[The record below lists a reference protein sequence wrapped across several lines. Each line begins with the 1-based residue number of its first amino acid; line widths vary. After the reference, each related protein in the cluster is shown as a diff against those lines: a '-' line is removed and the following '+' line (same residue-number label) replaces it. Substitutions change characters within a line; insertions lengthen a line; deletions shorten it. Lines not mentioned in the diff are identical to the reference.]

1 MNETVGAVNALTARW
16 ARQTRQGTVFSAAG
30 VWPLLAFLAD
40 GAAGPARDELTRAVG
55 RQADQAA
62 AGARELLA
70 WLDSVPGV
78 GAALG
83 LWTDRALE
91 LREPWA
97 AGLPAD
103 AHGVL
108 GADPAVS
115 REALDAWAA
124 KRTEGL
130 VERLPV
136 RLSEGARMVLATALA
151 LRTDWQHPFRETVLR
166 PGSGPWQGLDLAGLH
181 RSSVRPD
188 RIGVTAGPDGHVT
201 TLKVLGDNGLD
212 VHLLLGTEGMAPGQ
226 VLHTGIG
233 VLERALPV
241 TTGGQLPYGPAG
253 PGVVVERQPSV
264 APDPIRLDVTTP
276 GFTVRADHDLLQLH
290 GLFGLS
296 TAADAREGHFPGIS
310 AAPLAIGA
318 AGQSAVA
325 EFGPLGFRAAAVTAV
340 VAAPGGGPPQYRYES
355 TVVRVTV
362 DRPFGFLAVHR
373 ESRLVLAAGW
383 VTEPRVV
390 GGP

>member
-1 MNETVGAVNALTARW
+1 MNETVSAVNALTAAW
-16 ARQTRQGTVFSAAG
+16 AQRTRQGTVFSAAG
-30 VWPLLAFLAD
+30 VWPLLAFLAE

-55 RQADQAA
+55 LQADQAA
-62 AGARELLA
+62 AGARELLGGLA
-70 WLDSVPGV
+70 SMHGV

-91 LREPWA
+91 LDGRWA

-108 GADPAVS
+108 AADPAAS
-115 REALDAWAA
+115 QEALDAWAA
-124 KRTEGL
+124 ERTEGL
-130 VERLPV
+130 VERMPV
-136 RLSEGARMVLATALA
+136 RLAESARMVLATALA
-151 LRTDWQHPFRETVLR
+151 LHTEWRQPFLETVLR
-166 PGSGPWQGLDLAGLH
+166 PGSGPWRDRTLAGLR

-188 RIGVTAGPDGHVT
+188 RIGVAAGPDGRVT
-201 TLKVLGDNGLD
+201 TLKVPGGNALD
-212 VHLLLGTEGMAPGQ
+212 VHLLLGEEGMAPGQ

-233 VLERALPV
+233 VLERTLPV
-241 TTGGQLPYGPAG
+241 TTGGRLPYGPAG
-253 PGVVVERQPSV
+253 PGVAVERLPS
-264 APDPIRLDVTTP
+264 ATPDPVRLDVTTV
-276 GFTVRADHDLLQLH
+276 GFQVRADHDLLQLH

-340 VAAPGGGPPQYRYES
+340 LAAPGGGPPRHRHES
-355 TVVRVTV
+355 TVVRATF

-373 ESRLVLAAGW
+373 DSRLILAAGW
-383 VTEPRVV
+383 VTDPTAA
-390 GGP
+390 G

>member
-1 MNETVGAVNALTARW
+1 MNDTVSAVNALTARW
-16 ARQTRQGTVFSAAG
+16 ARGTRQGTVFSAAG

-40 GAAGPARDELTRAVG
+40 GATGPARDELTRAVG
-55 RQADQAA
+55 VRADRAA

-70 WLDSVPGV
+70 GLDAMPGV
-78 GAALG
+78 ESALG

-91 LREPWA
+91 LREQWA

-108 GADPAVS
+108 GPDVAAS

-124 KRTEGL
+124 KRTGGL
-130 VERLPV
+130 VERMPV
-136 RLSEGARMVLATALA
+136 RLADGARLVLATALA
-151 LRTDWQHPFRETVLR
+151 LRTDWRHPFRETVLR
-166 PGSGPWQGLDLAGLH
+166 PGSGPWQGRALAGLH

-188 RIGVTAGPDGHVT
+188 RIGVTAGPDGALT
-201 TLKVLGDNGLD
+201 TVKVPGGNGLD
-212 VHLLLGTEGMAPGQ
+212 VHLLLGAEGMAPGQ
-226 VLHTGIG
+226 VLGTGIG

-241 TTGGQLPYGPAG
+241 TTGGRLPYGPAG
-253 PGVVVERQPSV
+253 PGVVVERQPSLT
-264 APDPIRLDVTTP
+264 PDPTRLDVTTV

-340 VAAPGGGPPQYRYES
+340 LAAPGGGPPRHPYES
-355 TVVRVTV
+355 TVVRAVF

-373 ESRLVLAAGW
+373 ETRLVLAAGW
-383 VTEPRVV
+383 ITDPA
-390 GGP
+390 PAA

>member
-1 MNETVGAVNALTARW
+1 MNHTVSAVNALTARW
-16 ARQTRQGTVFSAAG
+16 AQRTRQGTVFSAAG

-55 RQADQAA
+55 LQADQAA
-62 AGARELLA
+62 AGARELLGGLA
-70 WLDSVPGV
+70 SMHGV

-91 LREPWA
+91 LREQWA

-103 AHGVL
+103 AHGEL
-108 GADPAVS
+108 GADPAAS
-115 REALDAWAA
+115 QEALDAWAA

-130 VERLPV
+130 VERMPV
-136 RLSEGARMVLATALA
+136 KLTEGARMVLATALA
-151 LRTDWQHPFRETVLR
+151 LHTDWRQPFRETVLR
-166 PGSGPWQGLDLAGLH
+166 PGSGPWQGRTLAGLH
-181 RSSVRPD
+181 RSSVRTD

-201 TLKVLGDNGLD
+201 TLKVLGGNALD
-212 VHLLLGTEGMAPGQ
+212 VHLLLGEEGMAPGQ

-241 TTGGQLPYGPAG
+241 TTGGQLPYGKAG
-253 PGVVVERQPSV
+253 PGVSVERLPS
-264 APDPIRLDVTTP
+264 ATPDPVRLDVTTV
-276 GFTVRADHDLLQLH
+276 GFEVRADHDLLQLH

-296 TAADAREGHFPGIS
+296 TAADARAGHFPGIS

-340 VAAPGGGPPQYRYES
+340 LAAPGGGPPQYRHES
-355 TVVRVTV
+355 TVVRATF

-373 ESRLVLAAGW
+373 DTRLVLAAGW
-383 VTEPRVV
+383 VTEPAS
-390 GGP
+390 GAG

>member
-1 MNETVGAVNALTARW
+1 MNDTVSAVNALTARW

-30 VWPLLAFLAD
+30 VWPLLAFLAA
-40 GAAGPARDELTRAVG
+40 GATGPARDELTRAVG
-55 RQADQAA
+55 LPADRAA
-62 AGARELLA
+62 SGARELLDG
-70 WLDSVPGV
+70 LDAMSGV
-78 GAALG
+78 ASALG

-91 LREPWA
+91 LREQWA

-108 GADPAVS
+108 GPDAAAS

-124 KRTEGL
+124 KRTGGL
-130 VERLPV
+130 VERMPVQLP
-136 RLSEGARMVLATALA
+136 EGARLVLATALA
-151 LRTDWQHPFRETVLR
+151 LRTEWRHPFRETVLR
-166 PGSGPWQGLDLAGLH
+166 PGSGPWQGRTLAGLH

-188 RIGVTAGPDGHVT
+188 RLGVATGPDGPVT
-201 TLKVLGDNGLD
+201 TVKVPGGDGLD
-212 VHLLLGTEGMAPGQ
+212 VHLLLGAEGMAPGE
-226 VLHTGIG
+226 VLSTGIG

-241 TTGGQLPYGPAG
+241 TTGGLLPYGAAG
-253 PGVVVERQPSV
+253 PGVAVERQPSV
-264 APDPIRLDVTTP
+264 DPDPTRLDVTTV
-276 GFTVRADHDLLQLH
+276 GFAVRADHDLLQLH

-296 TAADAREGHFPGIS
+296 TAADAREGHFPGVC

-340 VAAPGGGPPQYRYES
+340 VAAPGGGPPRYRHES
-355 TVVRVTV
+355 TVVRAVF

-373 ESRLVLAAGW
+373 DTRLALAAGW
-383 VTEPRVV
+383 VTDPTAA
-390 GGP
+390 G

>member
-1 MNETVGAVNALTARW
+1 MNDTVSAVNALTARW
-16 ARQTRQGTVFSAAG
+16 ARQTRQGTVISAAG

-40 GAAGPARDELTRAVG
+40 GATGPARDELTRAVG
-55 RQADQAA
+55 LQADRAA

-70 WLDSVPGV
+70 GLDAMPGV
-78 GAALG
+78 ESALG
-83 LWTDRALE
+83 LWTDRALTLHE
-91 LREPWA
+91 QWA

-103 AHGVL
+103 AHGAL
-108 GADPAVS
+108 GPDAAAS

-124 KRTEGL
+124 KRTGGL
-130 VERLPV
+130 VERMPVQLPD
-136 RLSEGARMVLATALA
+136 GARLVLATALA

-166 PGSGPWQGLDLAGLH
+166 PGSGPWQGRTLAGLH

-188 RIGVTAGPDGHVT
+188 RIGVTAGPDGPVT
-201 TLKVLGDNGLD
+201 TVKVPGGNGLD
-212 VHLLLGTEGMAPGQ
+212 VHLLLGAEGMAPGQ
-226 VLHTGIG
+226 VLGTGIG
-233 VLERALPV
+233 VLERVLPV

-253 PGVVVERQPSV
+253 PGVAVERQPSLT
-264 APDPIRLDVTTP
+264 PDPMRLDVTTV
-276 GFTVRADHDLLQLH
+276 GFAVRADHDLLQLH

-340 VAAPGGGPPQYRYES
+340 LAAPGSGPPQYQYES
-355 TVVRVTV
+355 TVVRAVF

-373 ESRLVLAAGW
+373 ETRLVLAAGW
-383 VTEPRVV
+383 ITDPAPA
-390 GGP
+390 G

>member
-1 MNETVGAVNALTARW
+1 MNETVGAVNALTAAW
-16 ARQTRQGTVFSAAG
+16 AQRTRGGTVFSAAG

-40 GAAGPARDELTRAVG
+40 GAEGPARDELTRAVG
-55 RQADQAA
+55 LPPDQAA

-70 WLDSVPGV
+70 GLASMHGV

-108 GADPAVS
+108 GADPAAS
-115 REALDAWAA
+115 QEALDAWAA
-124 KRTEGL
+124 RRTEGL
-130 VERLPV
+130 VDRMPV
-136 RLSEGARMVLATALA
+136 TLTEGARMVLATALA
-151 LRTDWQHPFRETVLR
+151 LHTDWRQPFEETVLR
-166 PGSGPWQGLDLAGLH
+166 PDTGPWQGRTLAGLR
-181 RSSVRPD
+181 RSSVRTD

-201 TLKVLGDNGLD
+201 TVKVPGGNALD
-212 VHLLLGTEGMAPGQ
+212 VHLVLGEEGMAPGQ
-226 VLHTGIG
+226 VLRTGIA

-241 TTGGQLPYGPAG
+241 TTGGALPYGQAG
-253 PGVVVERQPSV
+253 PGVTVERQPS
-264 APDPIRLDVTTP
+264 ATPDPVRLDVTTV
-276 GFTVRADHDLLQLH
+276 GFQVRADHDLLQLH

-296 TAADAREGHFPGIS
+296 TAAGTREGHFPGIS
-310 AAPLAIGA
+310 AAPLAVGA

-340 VAAPGGGPPQYRYES
+340 LAAPGGGPPRYRHES
-355 TVVRVTV
+355 TVVRAVF
-362 DRPFGFLAVHR
+362 DRPFGFLAMHR
-373 ESRLVLAAGW
+373 DSRLVLTAGW
-383 VTEPRVV
+383 VTDPTPA
-390 GGP
+390 G

>member
-1 MNETVGAVNALTARW
+1 MNDTVSAVNALTARW

-30 VWPLLAFLAD
+30 VWPLLAFLAA
-40 GAAGPARDELTRAVG
+40 GATGPARDELTRAVG
-55 RQADQAA
+55 LPADQAA
-62 AGARELLA
+62 AGARELLDG
-70 WLDSVPGV
+70 LDAMSGV
-78 GAALG
+78 ASALG

-91 LREPWA
+91 LREQWA

-108 GADPAVS
+108 GPDPAAS

-124 KRTEGL
+124 KRTGGL
-130 VERLPV
+130 VERMPV
-136 RLSEGARMVLATALA
+136 RLPEGARLVLATALA
-151 LRTDWQHPFRETVLR
+151 LRADWRHPFRETVLR
-166 PGSGPWQGLDLAGLH
+166 PGSGPWQGRTLTGLH

-188 RIGVTAGPDGHVT
+188 RLGVAAGPDGPVT
-201 TLKVLGDNGLD
+201 TVKVPGDAGLD
-212 VHLLLGTEGMAPGQ
+212 VHLLLGAEGMAPGQ

-241 TTGGQLPYGPAG
+241 TTGGRLPYGAAG
-253 PGVVVERQPSV
+253 PGVTVERQPSV
-264 APDPIRLDVTTP
+264 APDPTRLDVTTV
-276 GFTVRADHDLLQLH
+276 GFAVRADHDLLQLH

-296 TAADAREGHFPGIS
+296 TAADAREGHFPGVC

-340 VAAPGGGPPQYRYES
+340 VAAPGGGPPRYQYES
-355 TVVRVTV
+355 TVVRAVF

-373 ESRLVLAAGW
+373 ASRLVLAAGW
-383 VTEPRVV
+383 VTEPTA
-390 GGP
+390 G

>member
-1 MNETVGAVNALTARW
+1 MNDTVSAVNALTARW

-40 GAAGPARDELTRAVG
+40 GATGPAREELARAVG
-55 RQADQAA
+55 LPAGQAA
-62 AGARELLA
+62 AGARELLDG
-70 WLDSVPGV
+70 LDAMSGV
-78 GAALG
+78 ASALG

-91 LREPWA
+91 LREQWA
-97 AGLPAD
+97 AGLPAG

-108 GADPAVS
+108 GPDPAVS

-124 KRTEGL
+124 ERTGGL
-130 VERLPV
+130 VGRMPV
-136 RLSEGARMVLATALA
+136 RLPEGARLVLATALA

-166 PGSGPWQGLDLAGLH
+166 PGSGPWQGRTLAGLH

-188 RIGVTAGPDGHVT
+188 RIGVAAGPDGPVT
-201 TLKVLGDNGLD
+201 TVKVPGGGGLD
-212 VHLLLGTEGMAPGQ
+212 VHLLLGAEGMAPGQ

-241 TTGGQLPYGPAG
+241 TTGGRLPYGPAG
-253 PGVVVERQPSV
+253 PGVTVERQPSV
-264 APDPIRLDVTTP
+264 APDPTRLDVTTV
-276 GFTVRADHDLLQLH
+276 GFAVRADHDLLQLH

-296 TAADAREGHFPGIS
+296 TAADAREGHFPGVC

-340 VAAPGGGPPQYRYES
+340 VAAPGGGPPQYRHES
-355 TVVRVTV
+355 TVVRAVF

-373 ESRLVLAAGW
+373 ETRLALAAGW
-383 VTEPRVV
+383 VTDPTAA
-390 GGP
+390 G